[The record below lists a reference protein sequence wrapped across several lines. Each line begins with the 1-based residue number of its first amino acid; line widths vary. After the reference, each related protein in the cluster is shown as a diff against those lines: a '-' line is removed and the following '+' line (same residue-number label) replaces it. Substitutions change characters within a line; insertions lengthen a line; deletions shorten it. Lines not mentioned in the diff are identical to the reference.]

1 MRRALTC
8 PDVGTRN
15 NAPQDGLCAPAVCL
29 PAASRPPRDQQR
41 WGRRVVVSETRPS
54 PCRRS
59 GGGAPMSWPREPPA
73 RLRRRALSSRG
84 GLSHPPGLQTLYQA
98 HPRWPPGEVT
108 TLGATTT
115 HRRRCFGT
123 GSHVGRWETA
133 PPCCIVSC
141 EGFTEPPGT
150 RFHRIAALCLPTNLP
165 SRTDTSST
173 FSSRAHGDRGPAAG
187 PRLAWPG
194 FCWSLSA
201 PFWGRL
207 EAKSRRP
214 TCQRSDAFRHVRRQV
229 KSGKVPAA
237 QYW

>member
-1 MRRALTC
+1 MRNRLAGCKAEVRRALTC

-59 GGGAPMSWPREPPA
+59 GGGAPMSWPRAPPA

-84 GLSHPPGLQTLYQA
+84 GLPHPPGLQTLYQA

-141 EGFTEPPGT
+141 VGSQSPQAPDSTESLPCVYPQSSPPGLT
-150 RFHRIAALCLPTNLP
+150 
-165 SRTDTSST
+165 
-173 FSSRAHGDRGPAAG
+173 
-187 PRLAWPG
+187 
-194 FCWSLSA
+194 
-201 PFWGRL
+201 
-207 EAKSRRP
+207 
-214 TCQRSDAFRHVRRQV
+214 
-229 KSGKVPAA
+229 
-237 QYW
+237 